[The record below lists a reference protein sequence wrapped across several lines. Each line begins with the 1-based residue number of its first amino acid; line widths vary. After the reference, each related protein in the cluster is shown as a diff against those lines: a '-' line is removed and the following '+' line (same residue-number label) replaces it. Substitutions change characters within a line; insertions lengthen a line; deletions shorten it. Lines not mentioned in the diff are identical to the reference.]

1 MSMYYSPNNINNER
15 CMEPQL
21 EMLLRYVFAISDAS
35 QALSVAP
42 LREGRAWWGYRY
54 GFGVLVP
61 SAADKE
67 VQMWVCPIRA
77 YHLSSNC
84 GNRRRCPS
92 DPAMPVLTGKEIE

>member
-21 EMLLRYVFAISDAS
+21 KMLLRYVFAISDAS

-42 LREGRAWWGYRY
+42 LREGTS
-54 GFGVLVP
+54 LVGLQIWLQSSGP

-77 YHLSSNC
+77 
-84 GNRRRCPS
+84 
-92 DPAMPVLTGKEIE
+92 

>member
-21 EMLLRYVFAISDAS
+21 KMLLRYVFAISDAS

-54 GFGVLVP
+54 GFRVLVRP
-61 SAADKE
+61 LRIKKFKCGS
-67 VQMWVCPIRA
+67 VQSE
-77 YHLSSNC
+77 LSSIIA
-84 GNRRRCPS
+84 GIDGGALAIPRCPF
-92 DPAMPVLTGKEIE
+92 